1 MASGACL
8 ETDGMVFYNCN
19 GLVLHNYT
27 GLLLKT
33 RRRSDWLPFFA
44 LLFSVSRPASYTRTV
59 ALPVALDLN
68 RGHDKSLSYNLDQKT
83 GEWKA
88 EYVRYRYKRD
98 TELVVGC
105 AGYASLTLLSLLYR
119 ACITLALRL
128 N

>member
-1 MASGACL
+1 M
-8 ETDGMVFYNCN
+8 
-19 GLVLHNYT
+19 
-27 GLLLKT
+27 
-33 RRRSDWLPFFA
+33 
-44 LLFSVSRPASYTRTV
+44 FSVSRPASYTRTV